1 VKDFQLE
8 DGQLSICWRK
18 LLGLVR
24 CQKNKNYISWC
35 GKILHSQWGGLE
47 GENIPSTFI
56 YPKKELPGSSHQQPT
71 KKIRIK
77 ALKISQ
83 AFSPLWHPCDH
94 KQTSLVFGGKYI
106 PFPFN
111 YWLSIT
117 GKRDNSSKPNSQ
129 FSAAPGVR
137 NLRKSNKSHTE
148 NSASN
153 ISNVAR
159 VGLVRCYYSSGIHS
173 VIIPKKF
180 PHSWPPPKKI

>member
-1 VKDFQLE
+1 MRKNLTFSMRWVGGRKHPQYLH
-8 DGQLSICWRK
+8 LS
-18 LLGLVR
+18 
-24 CQKNKNYISWC
+24 QKGTSREQPSAANKKNQNQSTKNLPGFFPAVAPLWPQANITCFW
-35 GKILHSQWGGLE
+35 GKIY
-47 GENIPSTFI
+47 TFSVQ
-56 YPKKELPGSSHQQPT
+56 L
-71 KKIRIK
+71 
-77 ALKISQ
+77 
-83 AFSPLWHPCDH
+83 
-94 KQTSLVFGGKYI
+94 
-106 PFPFN
+106 
-111 YWLSIT
+111 LSIT